1 MGKLGRRGH
10 GINPLS
16 HLWLERKR
24 LEPPP
29 AVWIA
34 RVELGVV
41 ITVSLIFWAMVVIY
55 VWVAIRQLTTT
66 TVDPFPAAMRND
78 R

>member
-1 MGKLGRRGH
+1 MGKLGRRGY
-10 GINPLS
+10 GINPLAR
-16 HLWLERKR
+16 LWLERTP
-24 LEPPP
+24 LQPPR

-34 RVELGVV
+34 RVELGLV

-55 VWVAIRQLTTT
+55 VWAAVQPLTKT
-66 TVDPFPAAMRND
+66 TVGNHPAAMRDD

>member
-10 GINPLS
+10 GINPLAR
-16 HLWLERKR
+16 LWLERKPI
-24 LEPPP
+24 EPPR

-34 RVELGVV
+34 RVELGAV
-41 ITVSLIFWAMVVIY
+41 ITVSLVFWAMVVIY
-55 VWVAIRQLTTT
+55 VWATIRPLTTT
-66 TVDPFPAAMRND
+66 TVGSYPATQRND

>member
-1 MGKLGRRGH
+1 MGKLGRRRY
-10 GINPLS
+10 GINPLAR
-16 HLWLERKR
+16 LWLERKL
-24 LEPPP
+24 LEPPN
-29 AVWIA
+29 AGWIA

-55 VWVAIRQLTTT
+55 VWATIRPLTKT
-66 TVDPFPAAMRND
+66 TVDNHPATQRND

>member
-1 MGKLGRRGH
+1 MGKLGRRGY
-10 GINPLS
+10 GLNPLA
-16 HLWLERKR
+16 HLWLERKP
-24 LEPPP
+24 LEPPR

-41 ITVSLIFWAMVVIY
+41 ITVSLMFWAMIVIY
-55 VWVAIRQLTTT
+55 VWVTIRPLTTT
-66 TVDPFPAAMRND
+66 TIDSFPAAMRKD

>member
-1 MGKLGRRGH
+1 MGKPGRRGY
-10 GINPLS
+10 GINPLA
-16 HLWLERKR
+16 HLWLERKP
-24 LEPPP
+24 LETSR

-55 VWVAIRQLTTT
+55 VWATIRPLTTT
-66 TVDPFPAAMRND
+66 TIDPFPAAMRND